1 MRAEDYTYR
10 WLAISIAFLGVGGA
24 FALLVGLSRT
34 PFGHAYLPPD
44 FLHQGIVGHVVLA
57 IIMWLISFTV
67 VLWSRYLNGVRWAF
81 TYTLAFIGAL
91 LVIVSVFD
99 HAGVAVINNYV
110 PTMDSPVFF
119 IGLLLFFIAF
129 AVNTFGF
136 LGSAVKSV
144 SSEDPVKG
152 ALSVSVVVSVAL
164 VVSMIFSVLLHE
176 RGEYAV
182 VFFER
187 LFWVPGHI
195 QQLLNGTLLIAVWY
209 CLARGAGIKLSSRRF
224 LRPFNYML
232 IISAILFFAM
242 PFFTDPVGRPSRIF
256 SEIVYA
262 IGLGVPV
269 FAHGFYI
276 LSGVR
281 GARGKYTSIPFISMI
296 LSMTIYLIGMA
307 IAYTGFGND
316 LRVPAH
322 YHGAVTGLTLAMMGV
337 SYGLIRDRIR
347 RGGLTERILRIQPL
361 LYGLGMILVIA
372 GLMVSGHL
380 GAPRKTYGV
389 GFSTDPVMLGALT
402 VMGIGTL
409 LAVAGG
415 ILFVISSGAALF
427 KRKPFLQE
435 D

>member
-1 MRAEDYTYR
+1 MKENYTYR
-10 WLAISIAFLGVGGA
+10 WLAISVAFLGIGGA
-24 FALLVGLSRT
+24 FALLIGLSRT

-67 VLWSRYLNGVRWAF
+67 VLWSRFLNGTRWFF
-81 TYTLAFIGAL
+81 TYTLALIGAL
-91 LVIVSVFD
+91 LVTLSVFD
-99 HAGVAVINNYV
+99 HGGIAVINNYV
-110 PTMDSPVFF
+110 PAMDSPVFF
-119 IGLLLFFIAF
+119 TGLALFFTGF
-129 AVNTFGF
+129 AVNAFGF
-136 LGSAVKSV
+136 LDDAVKSI

-152 ALSVSVVVSVAL
+152 TLSVSVVVSVVL
-164 VVSMIFSVLLHE
+164 IVSMVFSMLLHE

-187 LFWVPGHI
+187 LFWIPGHI
-195 QQLLNGTLLIAVWY
+195 QQVLNGTLLIAVWY
-209 CLARGAGIKLSSRRF
+209 VLAKGVGIEVKGKAA
-224 LRPFNYML
+224 LRPFNYLL
-232 IISAILFFAM
+232 ILSAFLLFAM
-242 PFFTDPVGRPSRIF
+242 PFFTDPIGRPSKIF
-256 SEIVYA
+256 SEVVYA

-269 FAHGFYI
+269 FAHGLYI
-276 LSGVR
+276 LSGIR
-281 GARGKYTSIPFISMI
+281 GARGKYTSIPFLSMI

-337 SYGLIRDRIR
+337 TYGLIKDRMK
-347 RGGLTERILRIQPL
+347 RGGLIERVLRIQPV
-361 LYGLGMILVIA
+361 LYGLGMILVIL

-389 GFSTDPVMLGALT
+389 AFSTDPVMLGALT

-415 ILFVISSGAALF
+415 ILFVISSGAVLF
-427 KRKPFLQE
+427 KGRASLHQ

>member
-1 MRAEDYTYR
+1 MKENYTYR
-10 WLAISIAFLGVGGA
+10 WLAISVAFLGVGGA

-67 VLWSRYLNGVRWAF
+67 VLWSRYLNGTRWSF
-81 TYTLAFIGAL
+81 TYTLALIGAL
-91 LVIVSVFD
+91 LVTLSVFD
-99 HAGVAVINNYV
+99 HGGIAVINNYV
-110 PTMDSPVFF
+110 PAMDSPVFF
-119 IGLLLFFIAF
+119 TGLLLFFIGF
-129 AVNTFGF
+129 AVNAFCF
-136 LGSAVKSV
+136 LGGAVKSI

-152 ALSVSVVVSVAL
+152 ALSVSVVVSVVL
-164 VVSMIFSVLLHE
+164 VVSMVFSILLHE

-187 LFWVPGHI
+187 LFWIPGHI
-195 QQLLNGTLLIAVWY
+195 QQVLNGTLLIAVWY
-209 CLARGAGIKLSSRRF
+209 VLASGLGIKVRGKAS

-232 IISAILFFAM
+232 ILSAFTLFVM
-242 PFFTDPVGRPSRIF
+242 PLFIDPIGRPSKIF

-269 FAHGFYI
+269 FAHGLYI
-276 LSGVR
+276 LSGIR
-281 GARGKYTSIPFISMI
+281 EAKGKYTSIPFLSMI
-296 LSMTIYLIGMA
+296 LSMAIYLIGMA

-337 SYGLIRDRIR
+337 SYGLIKDRMK
-347 RGGLTERILRIQPL
+347 RGGLIERILRIQPV
-361 LYGLGMILVIA
+361 LYGLGMILVIL

-389 GFSTDPVMLGALT
+389 AFATDPVMLGALT

-415 ILFVISSGAALF
+415 ILFVISSGAVLF
-427 KRKPFLQE
+427 KGRASLHQ